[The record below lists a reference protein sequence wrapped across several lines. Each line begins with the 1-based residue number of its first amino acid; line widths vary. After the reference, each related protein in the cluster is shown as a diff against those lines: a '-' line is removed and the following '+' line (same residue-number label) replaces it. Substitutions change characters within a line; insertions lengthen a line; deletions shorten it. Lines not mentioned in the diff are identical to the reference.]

1 MSQWLPHKTVATV
14 VEKDGRFL
22 MVEELVNGELV
33 YNQPAGHLEAGESL
47 PEAAL
52 RETLEETAWEV
63 ELTGFL
69 GLYQQTSARE
79 SVCYIRSCFIASPL
93 RHHEYQP
100 LDDGI
105 VRALWLSREELEAR
119 KTQMRSPVVL
129 RVIDD
134 YLQGIRYPLDIISTL
149 D

>member
-1 MSQWLPHKTVATV
+1 MSQWFPHKTVATV
-14 VEKDGRFL
+14 VEKEGRFL
-22 MVEELVNGELV
+22 MVEELVNSELV

-79 SVCYIRSCFIASPL
+79 SVCYIRSCFIARPL
-93 RHHEYQP
+93 RHHEFRS

-119 KTQMRSPVVL
+119 RTQMRSPVVL
-129 RVIDD
+129 QVIDD
-134 YLQGIRYPLDIISTL
+134 YLRGIRYPLEIISTL